1 MYCVHLAILG
11 AVVHPPTAPA
21 AVECGNARVDVRAEA
36 VVASGEAD
44 AVAFG
49 RLFIANPDLP
59 KRFATPSDLNTPNP
73 DTFYASGPEGYVD
86 YPES

>member
-1 MYCVHLAILG
+1 MIYLDSFGG
-11 AVVHPPTAPA
+11 AYIANEGFTQQT
-21 AVECGNARVDVRAEA
+21 AEA